1 MCYTAYHFLFLYLT
15 MILVTGGTGL
25 VGAHLLCA
33 LVQEEKKIRA
43 IYRSKSSIVKTKQ
56 LLDNSHLSHLWNVI
70 EWMEADVTDVPQ
82 LTKAFEGITQ
92 VYHCAAMVSFQ
103 VKDFDMMSKINIE
116 GTANMVNLALDFGI
130 EKFCHVSS
138 IATLDEIN
146 KTTQHFDETSEWNP
160 NKKHSDYAITKNGAE
175 IEVWRGIQEGLPAVI
190 INPAVIL
197 GDGFPDQ
204 GSGVIKKQI
213 EKGMPFYTD
222 GLMPI
227 IGVHDVINAMLFLT
241 KYAHFGKR
249 FVLVSENKP
258 IQDVF
263 SAYAKQLHKK
273 PPHINISK
281 KTLHFAA
288 IVDGI
293 LTALIP
299 NKKRSLTHD
308 LVQTSFS
315 KDRYD
320 SSKYLT
326 LSNQSFQTLEQ
337 ILHL

>member
-1 MCYTAYHFLFLYLT
+1 

-33 LVQEEKKIRA
+33 LVQEEKNIRA
-43 IYRSKSSIVKTKQ
+43 IYRSKSSINKTKQ
-56 LLDNSHLSHLWNVI
+56 LFDNNHLSHLWNVI
-70 EWMEADVTDVPQ
+70 EWVEADVTDVPQ

-92 VYHCAAMVSFQ
+92 IYHCAAMVSFQ
-103 VKDFDMMSKINIE
+103 VKDFDTMSKINIE

-146 KTTQHFDETSEWNP
+146 KTTQHFDETSEWNS
-160 NKKHSDYAITKNGAE
+160 NKKHSDYAITKNGGE
-175 IEVWRGIQEGLPAVI
+175 IEVWRAIQEGLSAVI

-197 GDGFPDQ
+197 GEGFPNQ

-213 EKGMPFYTD
+213 QKGMPFYTD

-227 IGVHDVINAMLFLT
+227 VMIDDVIKAMLFLM
-241 KYAHFGKR
+241 KNNHFGDR

-258 IQDVF
+258 IHDVF
-263 SAYAKQLHKK
+263 SAFAKQLHKK
-273 PPHINISK
+273 PPHINIPK
-281 KTLHFAA
+281 NAFHFAA

-293 LTALIP
+293 LTVLIP

-326 LSNQSFQTLEQ
+326 LSTQSFQTLEQ
-337 ILHL
+337 FLHL